1 MAMLV
6 VHTRNTPALNS
17 FRYFYFYAYLR
28 SFAIRPG
35 EASA

>member
-1 MAMLV
+1 MAEPSV
-6 VHTRNTPALNS
+6 SANKRTSSYPS
-17 FRYFYFYAYLR
+17 RYFYFYAYLR

>member
-1 MAMLV
+1 MAMSGIRLSK
-6 VHTRNTPALNS
+6 TPALNS